1 MNKTLNLIYPFFL
14 SLFLAS
20 CTSTPNKLP
29 IYGEREAVKKIVGG
43 VEVVDTIY
51 QSIPKFSFINQD
63 NIVINSDSLNN
74 KIYIADFFFTSCPSI
89 CPIMKKQMLRAYE
102 KFKNNPEVKFLSHT
116 IDPKHDSIPVLKD
129 FSNKMG
135 VNSKQWYFLY
145 GNKEIVYNLAKNSYM
160 SSTFEDRA
168 APGGIVHSGYF
179 LLVDKNKRI
188 RGAYDG
194 TDESQV
200 TQMIADM
207 EILLDEYKTK

>member
-1 MNKTLNLIYPFFL
+1 MNKTFNLIYPFFL
-14 SLFLAS
+14 YLFLAS
-20 CTSTPNKLP
+20 CTSTPKKLP

-145 GNKEIVYNLAKNSYM
+145 GNKETVYNLAKNSYM

-207 EILLDEYKTK
+207 QILLDEYKTK